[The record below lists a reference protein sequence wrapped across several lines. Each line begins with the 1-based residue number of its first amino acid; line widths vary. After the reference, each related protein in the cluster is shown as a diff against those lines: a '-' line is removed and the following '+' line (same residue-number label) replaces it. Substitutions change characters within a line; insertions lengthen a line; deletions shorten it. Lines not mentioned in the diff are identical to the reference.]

1 MKRIF
6 SRCAAG
12 SIAAGAAAGI
22 AAACLML
29 SAGIASARDETGGGI
44 TSVTTAATITHGKF
58 QNVRIYKPKGEPDG
72 VVLLLS
78 GEQGWDKRAAQMARA
93 LTDQGALVAGINT
106 RQLIAKLDADA
117 GSCVFPDG
125 DLENLSRFLQAY
137 EKLPGYTP
145 PVLAGD
151 GEGAALAYTVVAG
164 TTADIFSGLL
174 TFNFCPE
181 LALRK
186 PLCKGAGVNFHP
198 RQSGSGVD
206 LMPAKKLRLPW
217 IALQHRTDTELPG
230 ASAQFPSCHTRVA
243 QAFISS
249 VAGSQLQLLPQP
261 SENPLAGRGGFPQ
274 WQAAYQRLNMRR
286 APAPAAV
293 PAMVHDLPIVEL
305 PATGRNDSVGDQTMA
320 IFISGDGGWAGIDR
334 EIGDTLAKNG
344 VPVIGMD
351 SLRYFWDARTPAS
364 TAADVARL
372 IRFYMAH
379 WHKTKVILVGYSQG
393 ADVLPFVVNRLP
405 PDVRDQIALTAM
417 LGLGR
422 RADFQFRLSNWIKNS
437 NDGLP
442 IQPEV
447 DRLGVASAAGATGV
461 GAAAGGK
468 FLCVFG
474 SEETDSGC
482 PTADV
487 RTIKSV
493 KLNGGHHFDGD
504 NAGLGKRILNAAK

>member
-6 SRCAAG
+6 S
-12 SIAAGAAAGI
+12 SGAAKLTALAMG
-22 AAACLML
+22 ACLML
-29 SAGIASARDETGGGI
+29 SAGIASARDE
-44 TSVTTAATITHGKF
+44 TITHGKF

-93 LTDQGALVAGINT
+93 LTDQGAMVAGINT
-106 RQLIAKLDADA
+106 RQLIAKLDADE

-125 DLENLSRFLQAY
+125 DLENLSRFIQAY

-174 TFNFCPE
+174 TFDFCPE

-186 PLCKGAGVNFHP
+186 PLCKGSGTNFHP
-198 RQSGSGVD
+198 RQAGSGVD
-206 LMPAKKLRLPW
+206 LLPAKKLRLPW
-217 IALQHRTDTELPG
+217 IALQHRSDTELPG
-230 ASAQFPSCHTRVA
+230 TSVAFPSCHTRVA
-243 QAFISS
+243 QAFISG

-261 SENPLAGRGGFPQ
+261 SENPLAGQGVFPQ

-293 PAMVHDLPIVEL
+293 PAAVHDLPIVEL
-305 PATGRNDSVGDQTMA
+305 PATGRNASVGDQTMA
-320 IFISGDGGWAGIDR
+320 VFISGDGGWAGIDR

-344 VPVIGMD
+344 VPVIGVD

-372 IRFYMAH
+372 MRFYMAH

-393 ADVLPFVVNRLP
+393 ADVLPFVINRLP
-405 PDVRDQIALTAM
+405 PDMRDQIALTVM

-422 RADFQFRLSNWIKNS
+422 KADFQFRLSNWIKNS

-447 DRLGVASAAGATGV
+447 DRLGVASGTGLV
-461 GAAAGGK
+461 AGK

-482 PTADV
+482 PVADV

-493 KLNGGHHFDGD
+493 KITGGHHFDGD

>member
-1 MKRIF
+1 MKQF
-6 SRCAAG
+6 FG
-12 SIAAGAAAGI
+12 SAAATL
-22 AAACLML
+22 AAACMGTCLL
-29 SAGIASARDETGGGI
+29 LATGAASARDETI
-44 TSVTTAATITHGKF
+44 SHGKF
-58 QNVRIYKPKGEPDG
+58 QNVRIYKPKGQVEG

-78 GEQGWDKRAAQMARA
+78 DEQGWDKRDGQLARA
-93 LTDQGALVAGINT
+93 LTEQGALVAGINT
-106 RQLIAKLDADA
+106 RQLLAKLNADDGA
-117 GSCVFPDG
+117 CVFPDG

-137 EKLPGYTP
+137 EKLPGYTV
-145 PVLAGD
+145 PVLAGE
-151 GEGAALAYTVVAG
+151 GAGAALAYTVVAG

-174 TFNFCPE
+174 TFDFCPE

-186 PLCKGAGVNFHP
+186 PLCKGAGANFKT
-198 RQSGSGVD
+198 RLQANTGID
-206 LMPAKKLRLPW
+206 LLPAKKLHFPW

-230 ASAQFPSCHTRVA
+230 AAVAFPACHARVA

-261 SENPLAGRGGFPQ
+261 SENPLAGQGIFAQ
-274 WQAAYQRLNMRR
+274 WQAAYQHLNLRR

-293 PAMVHDLPIVEL
+293 PAEVHDLPIVEV
-305 PATGRNDSVGDQTMA
+305 PATGSNASIGDQTMA
-320 IFISGDGGWAGIDR
+320 VFLSGDGGWAGIDR
-334 EIGDTLAKNG
+334 EIGDTFAKNG
-344 VPVIGMD
+344 VPVIGLD
-351 SLRYFWDARTPAS
+351 SLRYFWDVRTPAS

-372 IRFYMAH
+372 MRFYMAH

-405 PDVRDQIALTAM
+405 VDARDAIALTAM

-422 RADFQFRLSNWIKNS
+422 KADFQFRLSNWLKNS

-442 IQPEV
+442 IPPEV
-447 DRLGVASAAGATGV
+447 NRLASSS
-461 GAAAGGK
+461 GK

-482 PTADV
+482 PAADEG
-487 RTIKSV
+487 TIKSL

-504 NAGLGKRILNAAK
+504 NAGLAKRILNATR